1 MKKLM
6 LLALALFFMGATS
19 NLVLAEETAAAATP
33 APKAMKAKVKK
44 MKKAP
49 KKPAAAAPAVT
60 PAAK

>member
-19 NLVLAEETAAAATP
+19 NLVLAEEPAAAATP
-33 APKAMKAKVKK
+33 APKAMKAHKAKK
-44 MKKAP
+44 KKAP
-49 KKPAAAAPAVT
+49 KAAAPAVT